1 MENGKNRLLLTTDT
15 VHYLFGQYLL
25 GPLEDRLDRVI
36 KVDEP
41 KDPIEK
47 ISFKAQL
54 AIANKNG

>member
-47 ISFKAQL
+47 ISFKA
-54 AIANKNG
+54 